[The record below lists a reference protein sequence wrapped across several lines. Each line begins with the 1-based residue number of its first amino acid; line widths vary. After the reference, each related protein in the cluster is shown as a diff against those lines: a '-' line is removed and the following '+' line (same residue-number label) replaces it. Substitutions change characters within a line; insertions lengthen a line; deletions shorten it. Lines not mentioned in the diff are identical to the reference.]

1 MKTELLTTP
10 EDKKYP
16 QTTVVMTINVPP
28 NEAFDYIA
36 PIYLPRIFPGTAF
49 IPGIVDTSVKEG
61 WNKAGLSRTVY
72 FKDGTTSKETMLTY
86 NGPKSFSYKNEQFSS
101 KMLGA
106 LMIRLEGEWQFIDL
120 KNGSTKIEWIYRTI
134 PKGFFSRL
142 FIKHVVI
149 KALNGML
156 VKALT
161 IAKQDLETGNRE
173 GLNFK

>member
-1 MKTELLTTP
+1 MKTDLLTTP

-16 QTTVVMTINVPP
+16 QTTVVMTIHVPA

-36 PIYLPRIFPGTAF
+36 PIYLPRIFPGTAL
-49 IPGIVDTSVKEG
+49 IPGIADTSVKEG

-106 LMIRLEGEWQFIDL
+106 LIPELSLE
-120 KNGSTKIEWIYRTI
+120 
-134 PKGFFSRL
+134 
-142 FIKHVVI
+142 IK
-149 KALNGML
+149 
-156 VKALT
+156 
-161 IAKQDLETGNRE
+161 RE
-173 GLNFK
+173 RCVD